1 MHHDLLSQVA
11 PLVSQYGYLVLFPIA
26 VVEGPA
32 VTLVAGALVASGQF
46 DGLLVFA
53 MLVAAD
59 LLGDALYYSLGRW
72 GHTPFLERL
81 EKRLALTPERFK
93 PLEEGFRK
101 HDWKFLLIG
110 KTQPFGSLFLYFAGA
125 TKMPVGRYLVVNLLA
140 TAPKVLLFEGIG
152 YFLGFGVAH
161 SMKLIDWFSFVL
173 FGIAAV
179 LIYAYYRIRK
189 YFTNEISKETSL

>member
-1 MHHDLLSQVA
+1 MHHDLLSQIA
-11 PLVSQYGYLVLFPIA
+11 PLVSQYGYAVLFPIA

-32 VTLVAGALVASGQF
+32 VTIVAGALVASGQF

-53 MLVAAD
+53 MLVVAD

-72 GHTPFLERL
+72 GHTPFLERV
-81 EKRLALTPERFK
+81 EKRLALTQERFK
-93 PLEEGFRK
+93 PLEEGFRR

-125 TKMPVGRYLVVNLLA
+125 TKMPIGRYLVVNLLA

>member
-1 MHHDLLSQVA
+1 MHHDLLSQIA
-11 PLVSQYGYLVLFPIA
+11 PLVSQYGYAVLFPIA

-32 VTLVAGALVASGQF
+32 VTVVAGALVASGQF
-46 DGLLVFA
+46 DGLAVFA

-59 LLGDALYYSLGRW
+59 LVGDGLYYSLGRW

-81 EKRLALTPERFK
+81 EKRLALTQERFR
-93 PLEEGFRK
+93 PLEEGFRR

-110 KTQPFGSLFLYFAGA
+110 KTQPFGSLILYFAGA
-125 TKMPVGRYLVVNLLA
+125 TKMPVIRYLLVNLLA
-140 TAPKVLLFEGIG
+140 TVPKVLLFEGIG

-173 FGIAAV
+173 FGISAA

-189 YFTNEISKETSL
+189 YFTNEMSKETSL

>member
-1 MHHDLLSQVA
+1 
-11 PLVSQYGYLVLFPIA
+11 
-26 VVEGPA
+26 
-32 VTLVAGALVASGQF
+32 
-46 DGLLVFA
+46 
-53 MLVAAD
+53 
-59 LLGDALYYSLGRW
+59 
-72 GHTPFLERL
+72 
-81 EKRLALTPERFK
+81 
-93 PLEEGFRK
+93 
-101 HDWKFLLIG
+101 
-110 KTQPFGSLFLYFAGA
+110 
-125 TKMPVGRYLVVNLLA
+125 MPVGRYLLVNLLA

>member
-1 MHHDLLSQVA
+1 MHHDLLSQIA
-11 PLVSQYGYLVLFPIA
+11 PLVSQYGYAVLFPIA

-32 VTLVAGALVASGQF
+32 VTVVAGALVASGQF
-46 DGLLVFA
+46 DGLAVFA

-59 LLGDALYYSLGRW
+59 LVGDGLYYSLGRW

-81 EKRLALTPERFK
+81 EKRLALTQERFR
-93 PLEEGFRK
+93 PLEEGFRR

-110 KTQPFGSLFLYFAGA
+110 KTQPFGSLILYFAGA
-125 TKMPVGRYLVVNLLA
+125 TKMPVIRYLLVNLLA
-140 TAPKVLLFEGIG
+140 TVPKVLLFEGIG

-173 FGIAAV
+173 FGISVA

-189 YFTNEISKETSL
+189 YFTNEMSKETSL